1 MRIVL
6 VGYRG
11 SGKTTVGRIV
21 ADRLSMDFF
30 DSDKMIESLVGPIE
44 EFVERNGWRPFRA
57 LEEGVVRSLAKRD
70 NFVLASGGGTFVNP
84 SNIRIM
90 RGKAFFFFLKASPE
104 VIRERIRDKERPSL
118 TGKGTLEEVEEV
130 LRERLPIY
138 IAISDFV
145 IDTDHLSPEEV
156 ASEIVWI
163 VKGRF

>member
-21 ADRLSMDFF
+21 AKRLSMDFF
-30 DSDKMIESLVGPIE
+30 DSDEMIESLVGPID
-44 EFVERNGWRPFRA
+44 EFVRKNGWRPFRA
-57 LEEGVVRSLAKRD
+57 LEEGVVKSLVGRD
-70 NFVLASGGGTFVNP
+70 NFVLSSGGGTFMNL
-84 SNIRIM
+84 SNVRVM
-90 RGKAFFFFLKASPE
+90 KGKAFFFFLKASPE
-104 VIRERIRDKERPSL
+104 VIRERIKDGKRPSL

-130 LRERLPIY
+130 LRERLPVY